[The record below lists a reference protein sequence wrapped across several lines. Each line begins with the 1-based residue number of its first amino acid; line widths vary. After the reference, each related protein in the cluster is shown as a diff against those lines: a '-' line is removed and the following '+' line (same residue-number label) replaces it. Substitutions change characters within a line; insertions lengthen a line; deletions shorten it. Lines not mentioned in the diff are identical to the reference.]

1 MGSLRLVKR
10 PQRATV
16 PLQLVRTVRSLLGRV
31 MACRMRAANC
41 HWPSPLWAYSAI
53 LNVLAKTRVDVG
65 ERDSVILGSKGKCSP
80 SQNVCRLLANDPEN
94 LGNQQIAADL
104 MTPVRLFG
112 PAAIMSTSTIRP

>member
-16 PLQLVRTVRSLLGRV
+16 PLQRVRTVRSLLGRV
-31 MACRMRAANC
+31 MACRMRSANC

-80 SQNVCRLLANDPEN
+80 SQMFADCQPKTLKA
-94 LGNQQIAADL
+94 LGINK
-104 MTPVRLFG
+104 
-112 PAAIMSTSTIRP
+112 